1 MLMLL
6 MVTLF
11 AGRGVTGVPGEGAIG
26 LTMTVAGEGALPPLL
41 RGAGAGATG
50 PLDGAAVGE
59 RPARLMLS
67 SLYSDMLTHV
77 CMPCPA

>member
-50 PLDGAAVGE
+50 ALDGAAVGE

-67 SLYSDMLTHV
+67 STYTTFVTRICML
-77 CMPCPA
+77 CAA